1 MGRPIRFAING
12 FGRIG
17 RAVARQWVEQQV
29 EGRFDLVA
37 INDIAPLETCAYLLE
52 FDSVYGPMMGSIESS
67 SDRLIV
73 NGHAVRFSQKSDLAE
88 VDLSDVDVVFECTGK
103 AVTAQFASAGLRAG
117 AQRILISG
125 PSECADVTVVLG
137 E

>member
-17 RAVARQWVEQQV
+17 RAVARQWVEQQA

-52 FDSVYGPMMGSIESS
+52 FDSVYGPMVGSIESS
-67 SDRLIV
+67 S
-73 NGHAVRFSQKSDLAE
+73 
-88 VDLSDVDVVFECTGK
+88 
-103 AVTAQFASAGLRAG
+103 
-117 AQRILISG
+117 
-125 PSECADVTVVLG
+125 
-137 E
+137 